1 MSKKPKKLLPWRE
14 QGAAEQRA
22 LAMALA
28 ARKPA
33 TILEFY
39 SPNCT
44 LCRSLLPTV
53 LHVESEN
60 SCWLNVVLA
69 DVENKLWLPEVKSP
83 SLNQTLKTL
92 QAAEDSKSAQT
103 SK

>member
-1 MSKKPKKLLPWRE
+1 
-14 QGAAEQRA
+14 
-22 LAMALA
+22 MALA

-69 DVENKLWLPEVKSP
+69 DVENRLWLPEV
-83 SLNQTLKTL
+83 SLLLFQSLKTL
-92 QAAEDSKSAQT
+92 KLEDVCSKSAQSGQSFLKQKT
-103 SK
+103 LTR